1 MAGTVSA
8 VPDRIRHLPRRPSTV
23 SNADQPIS
31 TPSSG
36 RDGAGG
42 PRATAYDALL
52 IGGGIMSATLAT
64 LLHQVEP
71 TWRIGLVERLPEL
84 ARESSDPWNNAG
96 TGHAALCELNYSPAL
111 PDGTVDISKA
121 ITVNE
126 QFLLSRQL
134 WSALVEAGRLPEP
147 SAFIHPTPHVSFV
160 WGADNVAYLRRRYEQ
175 MAGHPLFRGMEFSDD
190 PAVIAQWAPL
200 LIEGRDPAQPV
211 AATRSLAGT
220 DVDFGSL
227 TRHLITS
234 LTDTADLELALGIEV
249 RDIARVGD
257 RWQVRGVR
265 IAGTGERRFEA
276 TARFVFVGAGGQ
288 ALTLLQRAGIPE
300 IRGYAGFPV
309 SGEFWRTTNPEIVAQ
324 HRVKAYG
331 KAPVGAPPMSVP
343 HLDSRTVDGHPS
355 LMFGPYAGFSP
366 RFLKNGSLFDLLK
379 SVRVHNVVPM
389 VQAGLRN
396 LGLVVYLVRQLLA
409 SRKDQLGE
417 LRAFYPQA
425 RAEDWEKITAGQR
438 VQVIKKVPGKG
449 GVLQFGTEVVTA
461 ADGSIAGLLG
471 ASPGA
476 STAVA
481 AMLDVM
487 GRCFGD
493 RMPDWAPAIEKLIPS
508 WGTDL
513 GQDPAVAAEVLDST
527 AHTLGLDG
535 VAARG

>member
-1 MAGTVSA
+1 MS
-8 VPDRIRHLPRRPSTV
+8 S
-23 SNADQPIS
+23 ADQSSTIRS
-31 TPSSG
+31 TP
-36 RDGAGG
+36 
-42 PRATAYDALL
+42 YDALL
-52 IGGGIMSATLAT
+52 VGGGIMSATLAT

-71 TWRIGLVERLPEL
+71 TWRIALVERLPEL

-96 TGHAALCELNYSPAL
+96 TGHAALCELNYSPELA
-111 PDGTVDISKA
+111 DGSVDISKA
-121 ITVNE
+121 VTVNE

-134 WSALVEAGRLPEP
+134 WAALVEAGRLPDP
-147 SAFIHPTPHVSFV
+147 TAFIHPTPHVSFV
-160 WGADNVAYLRRRYEQ
+160 WGADNVAYLRRRYTQ
-175 MAGHPLFRGMEFSDD
+175 MADHPLFAGMEFSDD

-200 LIEGRDPAQPV
+200 LIEGRDPSEPV
-211 AATRSLAGT
+211 AATRAMAGT

-227 TRHLITS
+227 TRHLIS
-234 LTDTADLELALGIEV
+234 GLTDTGDLELALGIEV
-249 RDIARVGD
+249 RDITRVGEQW
-257 RWQVRGVR
+257 RVQGVR

-276 TARFVFVGAGGQ
+276 TAPFVVVGAGGQ
-288 ALTLLQRAGIPE
+288 ALTLLQRAGIPA

-309 SGEFWRTTNPEIVAQ
+309 SGEFWRTTNPEVVAQ

-331 KAPVGAPPMSVP
+331 KAAVGAPPMSVP
-343 HLDSRTVDGHPS
+343 HLDSRTVDGKPS

-379 SVRVHNVVPM
+379 SVRLHNVVPM

-396 LGLVVYLVRQLLA
+396 LSLVVYLVGQLLA
-409 SRKDQLGE
+409 SRKDQLAE
-417 LRAFYPQA
+417 LRAFYPEA

-487 GRCFGD
+487 GRCFPAQM
-493 RMPDWAPAIEKLIPS
+493 RDWAPAIEKLIPS

-513 GQDPAVAAEVLDST
+513 GADPEAAADVLSSTAQVLD
-527 AHTLGLDG
+527 LYD
-535 VAARG
+535 VARS